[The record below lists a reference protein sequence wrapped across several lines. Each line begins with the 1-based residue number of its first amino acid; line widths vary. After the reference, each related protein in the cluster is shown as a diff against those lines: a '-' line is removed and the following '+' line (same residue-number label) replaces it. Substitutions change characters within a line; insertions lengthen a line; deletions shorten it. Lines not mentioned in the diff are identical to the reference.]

1 MEIGAEFVGYRI
13 EQQIGRG
20 GMGVVYRAYDLRL
33 KRTVA
38 LKLVSPELARDK
50 RFRDRFARETEVAM
64 SLEHPNVVPVY
75 DAGDVDGR
83 LYLAMRLVGGTDLR
97 NLLAAEGALEPA
109 RAVAIC
115 RQVANALDA
124 AHAKGL
130 VHRDVKPSN
139 VLLDESEH
147 VYLADFG
154 LARGFEE
161 QGAQPGEGRSVGTP
175 AYLAPEQIEAKPVDG
190 RADVY
195 ALGCLLF
202 ECLTGA
208 APYVRDSRL
217 AVAWAHLEEE
227 PPRASER
234 RPGLPHAVDAV
245 IARAM
250 AKEPDERFA
259 TCGALLEAA
268 AEALGLSRPS
278 RLSRPLG
285 ALILAGA
292 VVALAATVTGVIATH
307 GGDKPARSALRA
319 GANTLARIDPATNA
333 VSDVIEVGDNPLA
346 TAVGGHSVWVYN
358 QRSSTLSE
366 IDASSRKVRK
376 TTRVFVIADPDN
388 PFAGPDLVA
397 DRGGAW
403 LIGDDQRRAGGLL
416 TRVRSGGG
424 SVEYHLADE
433 PRGVAVGLNAVW
445 VVGRKG
451 TNRYELL
458 RIDPSTGRV
467 VRRRSFRSP
476 VDSID
481 VGNGSVYV
489 VGSSSGRLYRLD
501 PGSLATIRQV
511 DVGARAGR
519 PLVAFEFVG
528 LGTTQH
534 GGTSLF
540 LNPSSLAIQFED
552 DNCCP
557 PGWGDSR
564 WANGWLWW
572 ADWPTGNVYR
582 QHGPSTLPR
591 KIRVTKSLPQEGGQC
606 VSSIDLGEG
615 AVWVTVAAPTGF
627 TCTPSALRTQ

>member
-13 EQQIGRG
+13 EELIGRG

-38 LKLVSPELARDK
+38 LKLVSPDLARDE

-75 DAGDVDGR
+75 DAGEVDGR

-97 NLLAAEGALEPA
+97 KLLATEGALEPA
-109 RAVAIC
+109 RAMAIC
-115 RQVANALDA
+115 GQVANALDA

-161 QGAQPGEGRSVGTP
+161 HGGQPAEGRSVGTP
-175 AYLAPEQIEAKPVDG
+175 AYLAPEQIEGESVDG

-202 ECLTGA
+202 ECLAGE
-208 APYVRDSRL
+208 APFVRGSRL
-217 AVAWAHLEEE
+217 AVAWAHLEEK
-227 PPRASER
+227 PPRASEH

-245 IARAM
+245 VAKAM
-250 AKEPDERFA
+250 AKEPEKRFA
-259 TCGALLEAA
+259 TSGALVQAA

-278 RLSRPLG
+278 RLSRPLV

-292 VVALAATVTGVIATH
+292 VVALAAAVTAVIATR

-319 GANTLARIDPATNA
+319 GPNTLARIDPATNA
-333 VSDVIEVGDNPLA
+333 VSDVIEVGDDPLA
-346 TAVGGHSVWVYN
+346 TAVGGRSVWVYN
-358 QRSSTLSE
+358 QRSSTVSE
-366 IDASSRKVRK
+366 IDAASRKVRK
-376 TTRVFVIADPDN
+376 TTRVYVIADPDD

-397 DRGGAW
+397 DKGGAW
-403 LIGDDQRRAGGLL
+403 LVGDDPWRGGGLL

-424 SVEYHLADE
+424 RVEYHLADE
-433 PRGVAVGLNAVW
+433 PRGVAVGPNAVW

-451 TNRYELL
+451 ADRYELL

-467 VRRRSFRSP
+467 TRRRPFRSP
-476 VDSID
+476 IDSIG
-481 VGNGSVYV
+481 VGNGAVYV
-489 VGSSSGRLYRLD
+489 VGSSSGTLYRID
-501 PGSLATIRQV
+501 PGSLETINQL

-519 PLVAFEFVG
+519 PLVVFDFVE
-528 LGTTQH
+528 LATTQH
-534 GGTSLF
+534 GGTTLF
-540 LNPSSLAIQFED
+540 LSPSSLTTEFED

-557 PGWGDSR
+557 PGWGDNR
-564 WANGWLWW
+564 WSNGWLWW
-572 ADWPTGNVYR
+572 ADWPTGRVYR
-582 QHGPSTLPR
+582 QHGANTDSR
-591 KIRVTKSLPQEGGQC
+591 GIQVTKSLPQEGGPC
-606 VSSIDLGEG
+606 VSSIDLGQG

-627 TCTPSALRTQ
+627 TCTPAALRSQ